1 MKRFNIK
8 LRKFSTVFALFI
20 LLFGWQANLAQVPSP
35 DIKPQ
40 ATPAPKEANRW
51 SGSYQA
57 TFNLSVLGKP
67 KPSLGHKFGLS
78 YAPTFGGSFDSR
90 FEYYVDGSYNADPPG
105 QLINNI
111 NEPKFEAQ
119 INYTRPINKRFA
131 ATAGILYHYNFKFP
145 DKYFWALA
153 GIIYTE
159 QFGKKVTLTATGLAE
174 KKLSGGRVFADFSST
189 LEYRFAKNWNTQV
202 SIHRYENL
210 GQFDANPTQKLEY
223 EFGVNRSLKNKQAIG
238 ISFFRHIQYNAPN
251 DQFSF
256 LKFKYIIGF

>member
-1 MKRFNIK
+1 MS
-8 LRKFSTVFALFI
+8 KFYLFVFALFLPVTI
-20 LLFGWQANLAQVPSP
+20 SAQNPPP

-40 ATPAPKEANRW
+40 ATPVPSSLW

-57 TFNLSVLGKP
+57 TFNVSALGEP

-78 YAPTFGGSFDSR
+78 YAPRFGGSFDSR
-90 FEYYVDGSYNADPPG
+90 FEYYVDGSYNADSPG

-119 INYTRPINKRFA
+119 LNYTRPINKRFA
-131 ATAGILYHYNFKFP
+131 ATAGVLYHYNFKFP

-159 QFGKKVTLTATGLAE
+159 QFGKKITLTAAGLAE
-174 KKLSGGRVFADFSST
+174 KKLSGGRAFADFSST
-189 LEYRFAKNWNTQV
+189 LEYRFAKNWNTQISV
-202 SIHRYENL
+202 HRYENL
-210 GQFDANPTQKLEY
+210 GQFDATPTQKLEY
-223 EFGVNRSLKNKQAIG
+223 EFGVNRLLKHKQAIG
-238 ISFFRHIQYNAPN
+238 VSFFRHEQYNAPN

-256 LKFKYIIGF
+256 LKLKYTIGF